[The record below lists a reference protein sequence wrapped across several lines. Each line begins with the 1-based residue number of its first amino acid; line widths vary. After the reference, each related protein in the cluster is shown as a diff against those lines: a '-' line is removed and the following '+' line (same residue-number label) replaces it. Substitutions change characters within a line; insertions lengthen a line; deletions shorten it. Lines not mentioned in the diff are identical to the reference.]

1 MSLFTVQEEDFTDSL
16 LLEECQ
22 KLSLATFGKGIFF
35 SPVFPISVFRCEKS
49 NENVYEKC

>member
-35 SPVFPISVFRCEKS
+35 FTCFSDISLPLRKIQR
-49 NENVYEKC
+49 KRI